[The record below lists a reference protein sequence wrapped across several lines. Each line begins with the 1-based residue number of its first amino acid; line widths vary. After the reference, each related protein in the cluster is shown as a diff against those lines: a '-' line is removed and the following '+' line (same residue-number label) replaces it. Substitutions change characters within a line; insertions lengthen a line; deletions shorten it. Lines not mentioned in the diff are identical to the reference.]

1 MASVRPGGVG
11 VCDAKRA
18 RTVAR
23 HDKHDFD
30 LSLYVATTYFWRWN
44 NRKSDD
50 YRISLFEKDLWL
62 ALE

>member
-1 MASVRPGGVG
+1 

-18 RTVAR
+18 RTVAG

-44 NRKSDD
+44 NRKSND

>member
-11 VCDAKRA
+11 VGDARSA
-18 RTVAR
+18 RTVAG

-30 LSLYVATTYFWRWN
+30 LSLYVTSTYFWRWN
-44 NRKSDD
+44 NRKIAD
-50 YRISLFEKDLWL
+50 YRISLFKQDLWL